1 MEPGDLRT
9 AKGTGEDALVDVSWM
24 ISSMPVQGGKK
35 KKTKQEKKTNKK
47 PVDEKSGIKR
57 CCKPGFQR
65 RIKLR
70 ILPPVFHTDPP
81 TLCVRVR
88 THAGQNPT
96 LVHIA
101 LSIRSAGAVLWLMGV

>member
-9 AKGTGEDALVDVSWM
+9 AKGTEEDALVDVSWM

-35 KKTKQEKKTNKK
+35 KNQTEKKNPPK

-70 ILPPVFHTDPP
+70 ILPPVLHTDPP

-101 LSIRSAGAVLWLMGV
+101 LSIRSAGAILWLTGV